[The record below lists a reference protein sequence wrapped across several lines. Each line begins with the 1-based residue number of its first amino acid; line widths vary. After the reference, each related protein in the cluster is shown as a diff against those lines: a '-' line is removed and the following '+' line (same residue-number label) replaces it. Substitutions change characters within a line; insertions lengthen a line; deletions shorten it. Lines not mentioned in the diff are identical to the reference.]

1 MPSQVYYLYN
11 ANKRMNSFSRIIKK
25 FYAKSYS
32 KEDLLQLFFWLN
44 SKKGNDEIDMLLNK
58 SWDSFEDEI
67 SVYINSEEIFQ
78 NVKKGIRNKKSKE
91 FRQAIP
97 RLLPYASMFLLILGF
112 AFYFYYDKF
121 FHTPETELLKNR
133 ITSVIT
139 KNGQRS
145 MVVLPDSSTVW
156 LNSGTTLTYRD
167 NLSENK
173 REVILNGQ
181 AFFDVAENED
191 FPFTV
196 QTGDF
201 VVSVTGTSFDVN
213 AYPESGVVSVALESG
228 KVELMHRRIL
238 TFNYTMQP
246 EEVACYN
253 LSKNSMNVTS
263 TDIKRYS
270 SWKDGLLIFRNEPIK
285 TVFDKLTR
293 WFNIDIEVLDNR
305 VYESI
310 FTGTI
315 QYESYEQIFRLIE
328 YSCPLKCRINHNSDT
343 DMIPKIFIER
353 K

>member
-1 MPSQVYYLYN
+1 
-11 ANKRMNSFSRIIKK
+11 MNSFSRIIKK

-78 NVKKGIRNKKSKE
+78 NIKKGIRNKKSKE
-91 FRQAIP
+91 FRRAIP

-121 FHTPETELLKNR
+121 FHAPETELLKNR

-156 LNSGTTLTYRD
+156 LNSGTTLTYFD
-167 NLSENK
+167 NFSENK
-173 REVILNGQ
+173 REVLLEGQ
-181 AFFDVAENED
+181 AFFEVAPDEST
-191 FPFTV
+191 PFTV
-196 QTGDF
+196 QTGDLM
-201 VVSVTGTSFDVN
+201 VSVTGTAFDVN
-213 AYPESGVVSVALESG
+213 AYPETGRVGVALESG
-228 KVELMHRRIL
+228 KVELHHRKSVS
-238 TFNYTMQP
+238 FNYTMHP
-246 EEVACYN
+246 DELACYN
-253 LSKNSMNVTS
+253 LSENSMNVT
-263 TDIKRYS
+263 TIDINRYS

-285 TVFDKLTR
+285 NVFEKLSR
-293 WFNIDIEVLDNR
+293 WYNVDIEVMNNR

-315 QYESYEQIFRLIE
+315 QHESYEQIFRLIE

-343 DMIPKIFIER
+343 DMLPIIFID
-353 K
+353 KK

>member
-1 MPSQVYYLYN
+1 
-11 ANKRMNSFSRIIKK
+11 
-25 FYAKSYS
+25 
-32 KEDLLQLFFWLN
+32 
-44 SKKGNDEIDMLLNK
+44 
-58 SWDSFEDEI
+58 
-67 SVYINSEEIFQ
+67 
-78 NVKKGIRNKKSKE
+78 
-91 FRQAIP
+91 
-97 RLLPYASMFLLILGF
+97 
-112 AFYFYYDKF
+112 
-121 FHTPETELLKNR
+121 
-133 ITSVIT
+133 
-139 KNGQRS
+139 

-191 FPFTV
+191 SPFTV
-196 QTGDF
+196 QSGDF

-238 TFNYTMQP
+238 TFNYTMLP

-328 YSCPLKCRINHNSDT
+328 YSCPLKCRINHNSAT
-343 DMIPKIFIER
+343 DMLPIIFID
-353 K
+353 KK